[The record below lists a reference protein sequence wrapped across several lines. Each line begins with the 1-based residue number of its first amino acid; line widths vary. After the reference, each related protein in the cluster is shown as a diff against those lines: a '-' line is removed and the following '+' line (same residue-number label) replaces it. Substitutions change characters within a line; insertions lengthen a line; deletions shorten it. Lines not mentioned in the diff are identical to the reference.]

1 MRIIRNRG
9 WFMKYYYALYMDEQ
23 IKEKQRTVLKNIEND
38 KWQLE
43 KYLIALTKN
52 ERNHLEIFN
61 SVLLVQKSMPKDD
74 LFVVGIT
81 SGYAEALEVIEKIAQ
96 EVYDETGGADIRNYI
111 LQKQREYEEGNV

>member
-1 MRIIRNRG
+1 
-9 WFMKYYYALYMDEQ
+9 MKYYYALYMDEH
-23 IKEKQRTVLKNIEND
+23 IKEKQEIVLKNIESD

-61 SVLLVQKSMPKDD
+61 SVLLMQKSMSKDD

-81 SGYAEALEVIEKIAQ
+81 SGYAEALEIIEKIAQ
-96 EVYDETGGADIRNYI
+96 EVYDKTGGADIRNYI